1 MGLRFRGPVSPLPE
15 LVGITVV
22 TVVTSLVTVTVSEE
36 LCSMVKRNQRRSLE
50 PPYLTMSVLR
60 ILYQNQHVPICDE
73 DDGYIRADIGF
84 RHLRCYG
91 DILLLG

>member
-22 TVVTSLVTVTVSEE
+22 TVVTLLVTVTVSEE
-36 LCSMVKRNQRRSLE
+36 LCSMV
-50 PPYLTMSVLR
+50 TSVLR